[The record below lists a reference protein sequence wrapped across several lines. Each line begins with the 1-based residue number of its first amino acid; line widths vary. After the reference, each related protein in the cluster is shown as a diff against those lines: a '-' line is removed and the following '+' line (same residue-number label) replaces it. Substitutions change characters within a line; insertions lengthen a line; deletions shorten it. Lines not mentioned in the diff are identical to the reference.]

1 MFSHYLHCYENLQ
14 YLLYTKMDDEIIKTS
29 HENITH
35 LAANTL
41 YFLQGH
47 SMSIHLEVEEPCPVG
62 ACYLMHM
69 IIAPRWL
76 LASIVTVTLT
86 WDYPSLAGV
95 LPGTSFSEVY

>member
-41 YFLQGH
+41 YFLQNFVC
-47 SMSIHLEVEEPCPVG
+47 LEEKYFEFLHRP
-62 ACYLMHM
+62 
-69 IIAPRWL
+69 
-76 LASIVTVTLT
+76 ASVI
-86 WDYPSLAGV
+86 
-95 LPGTSFSEVY
+95 